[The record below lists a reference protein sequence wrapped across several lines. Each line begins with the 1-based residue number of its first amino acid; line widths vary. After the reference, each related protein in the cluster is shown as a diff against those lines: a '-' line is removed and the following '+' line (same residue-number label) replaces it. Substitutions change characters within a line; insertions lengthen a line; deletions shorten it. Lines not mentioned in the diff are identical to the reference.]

1 MKEERVVMMKK
12 LVLAVMS
19 IGLFGLTGCSA
30 VHTAVTKRHLD
41 VQTKMSETI
50 FLEPT
55 AERTVYLQLRNTST
69 EQEMV
74 VEPKLRQALQNKGVV
89 ISNNPDTAHYWI
101 QINIRSVGKMNL
113 RDTENA
119 LQSGYG
125 AGALGAAAA
134 AGAVAY
140 NSSSEGTVF
149 GLALI
154 GALAGAAADAMIE
167 DTNYTM
173 ITDLQIV
180 ERAPAPDGVA
190 VITKENAFLTQG
202 TSGAKEQFST
212 SRGNRYKYQTRIVSN
227 ANQVNLDFNDAKPV
241 LEAQL
246 ANSLA
251 GLF

>member
-1 MKEERVVMMKK
+1 MMKK
-12 LVLAVMS
+12 LVLVVMT

-55 AERTVYLQLRNTST
+55 AARTVYLQLRNTST

-74 VEPKLRQALQNKGVV
+74 VEPKLRQALQNKGMV

-119 LQSGYG
+119 LLSGYG

-140 NSSSEGTVF
+140 NSSSEGTAF

-173 ITDLQIV
+173 ITDIQIA
-180 ERAPAPDGVA
+180 ERAADGVA

-212 SRGNRYKYQTRIVSN
+212 SQGNRYKYQTRIVSN

-246 ANSLA
+246 ANALA